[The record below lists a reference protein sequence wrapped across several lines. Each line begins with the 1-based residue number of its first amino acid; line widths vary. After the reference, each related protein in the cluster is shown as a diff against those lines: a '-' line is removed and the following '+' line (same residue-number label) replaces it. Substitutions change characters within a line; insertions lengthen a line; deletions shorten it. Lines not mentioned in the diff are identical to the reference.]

1 MSSRTR
7 GRGPQG
13 FLRTAG
19 AAALLLVALLAT
31 GCVSTAPVVQ
41 GKVTAVSADG
51 RQVSVQN
58 ESRPGEPAVTLDV
71 AEAEIGTEPAVGDEV
86 RVVYRDRGGVH
97 VALRLMNIT
106 HQQELENS
114 GH

>member
-1 MSSRTR
+1 MSARTKDR
-7 GRGPQG
+7 SPRR
-13 FLRTAG
+13 FLRAAG
-19 AAALLLVALLAT
+19 VAALLLATLLAV

-51 RQVSVQN
+51 KQVSVRN
-58 ESRPGEPAVTLDV
+58 ESQSGEPVMAFDV
-71 AEAEIGTEPAVGDEV
+71 AHAEIGSEPAVGDEV
-86 RVVYRDRGGVH
+86 RVVYRDRDGVH

>member
-1 MSSRTR
+1 MRSRTR

-13 FLRTAG
+13 FLRAAA
-19 AAALLLVALLAT
+19 AAALLLVALLAV
-31 GCVSTAPVVQ
+31 GCVPTAPVVQ

-58 ESRPGEPAVTLDV
+58 ESQPGEPAVTFDV
-71 AEAEIGTEPAVGDEV
+71 AQAEIGSEPAVGDEV
-86 RVVYRDRGGVH
+86 RVVYSDRGGAH

-106 HQQELENS
+106 RQQELENS